1 MGVKQRFPWVGTGAV
16 AALVVVIAAAGLE
29 LPADRPLASARATLP
44 TLALARRG
52 AGLPGELLAEQLAAY
67 DPAPLFIPSRMGSN
81 DAVLPE
87 AARPG
92 VGGPF
97 AALPP
102 ELTKKGPLE
111 FPSPVVVPRTPVE
124 GLRLTERPDS
134 PLALQRMDGA
144 GEGLAKRMA
153 KVDAVLSDSGRVV
166 LTLSL
171 PVSGDLPQSDW
182 QPLELMGAVTRS
194 GLAGDLVVTSSS
206 GVDEIDEYF
215 RSHLRKNVRIGE
227 RLPVGFYVFRVGP

>member
-1 MGVKQRFPWVGTGAV
+1 MVAKQRFPWVGAGAL
-16 AALVVVIAAAGLE
+16 AAIVVVMAAAGLE
-29 LPADRPLASARATLP
+29 LPSDRPVAAARATLP
-44 TLALARRG
+44 ALALAR
-52 AGLPGELLAEQLAAY
+52 AGQPGELLAEQLAAY
-67 DPAPLFIPSRMGSN
+67 DPAPLFVPSRMGSN

-102 ELTKKGPLE
+102 ELTKTGPLE
-111 FPSPVVVPRTPVE
+111 FPSPVVIPRTPVE
-124 GLRLTERPDS
+124 GLRLTERADS
-134 PLALQRMDGA
+134 PLSLQRTDTV

-153 KVDAVLSDSGRVV
+153 RVDAVQADTGRVV
-166 LTLSL
+166 LSVSL
-171 PVSGDLPQSDW
+171 PMSADLPQTDW
-182 QPLELMGAVTRS
+182 QPLELLGAVTRS
-194 GLAGDLVVTSSS
+194 GLAGDLVVTGSS